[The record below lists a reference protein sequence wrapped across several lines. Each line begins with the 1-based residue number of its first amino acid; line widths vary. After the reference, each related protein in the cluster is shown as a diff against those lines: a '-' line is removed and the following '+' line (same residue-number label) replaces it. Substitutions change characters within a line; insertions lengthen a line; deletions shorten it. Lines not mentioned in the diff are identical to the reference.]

1 MNVANKL
8 RDKITTSL
16 GIQLA
21 AGANDYLIDL
31 SITSE

>member
-21 AGANDYLIDL
+21 AGVNEHRIDL